1 MSNPCHFLS
10 VPAKKAYDVTLSTPI
25 KNFIKATFGD
35 KEDYSASIEGLN
47 ALRAESLLRSNYRD
61 DCSKLLRYYDQL
73 HAIEYKLPITENQ
86 IRIYFKWQDAL
97 VSGGGLFGGK
107 QKTNGSWKLAYEKAC
122 VLFNIGHAYSE
133 LALAQNLSMDEQMK
147 AALRYFQLSSG
158 VFSFLKDYVSANS
171 LSDLSVDFEPAV
183 LASISWL
190 MLGQA
195 AELVHL
201 KSSSFKDELAA
212 KVAAHAA
219 DCYKE
224 AYTSAKTESAKK
236 IIPENFINI
245 MWVKHLLFQSKAEY
259 HAGKQAQVDRKYG
272 LALVR
277 FNRAKE
283 HADQA
288 VSKCS
293 ISAFTPALRANQ
305 DEITKAVDAARKDND
320 FVYHERLPDPKSLE
334 TILAQPVAKPLP
346 VTFPITPDFRDLF
359 ASLVPI
365 ALNNALASFSSKRAE
380 IMNIE
385 INRLREATNVLN
397 AYLASLNLPAAI
409 EDRGGREIP
418 PSVIEKA
425 NEIKRQGGINAL
437 EKMVNDLPTSLT
449 RNKEILDEAIRML
462 DDEERGDTE
471 LRIQFKERW
480 TRTSSSTL
488 TAPLRAE
495 AKKYMDIIQ
504 NAINADKIVQEKY
517 RMNRDAIALL
527 SKQTHEI
534 ANELPSA
541 SAAGALRDAF
551 PVRDL
556 HRLMD
561 TVAAVKAEREVIESE
576 LKNTDS
582 DGVRARLIAAFQQG
596 NHNDE
601 NSVVVNEIEAIYS
614 PLRQQVNESV
624 SKQEQLVE
632 NIRRANQQFQ
642 NEKQGNAS
650 SEMREEML
658 KNLARAYDAFQELL
672 SNLREGTKFYHD
684 LTPLLLK
691 FQNKVSDFVFAR
703 KTEKEDLMK
712 DIQRGIVGG
721 NVPPPTTT
729 PAYQPT
735 ATPQYPQS
743 STPQYQPNSAPQ
755 YQPNAAPQYQP
766 SAAPPYPQQPTAPSA
781 GGQPPP
787 TVPDGTALPYPAA
800 YMQPFFPM
808 PPGYNPYNPFFNMMA
823 PPYPMGGA
831 PQYPQQGYGVDKPQP
846 GGSQKKR

>member
-1 MSNPCHFLS
+1 MSNPYHFLS
-10 VPAKKAYDVTLSTPI
+10 VPAKKAFDVTLSTPI

-35 KEDYSASIEGLN
+35 KEDYSASIDGFN
-47 ALRAESLLRSNYRD
+47 SLRAEALLRSNYRD
-61 DCSKLLRYYDQL
+61 DCSKLFRYYDQL

-133 LALAQNLSMDEQMK
+133 LALAQNLSIDEQMK

-158 VFSFLKDYVSANS
+158 VFSFLKDYVNANS

-183 LASISWL
+183 LASLSWF

-195 AELVHL
+195 AELIHL
-201 KSSSFKDELAA
+201 KSSSFKSEIAA
-212 KVAAHAA
+212 KVAAHAS
-219 DCYKE
+219 DCYRE

-236 IIPENFINI
+236 IIPDNFINV
-245 MWVKHLLFQSKAEY
+245 MFVKHLLFQSKTEY
-259 HAGKQAQVDRKYG
+259 HAGKQAQADRKYG
-272 LALVR
+272 LAVVR
-277 FNRAKE
+277 FTRAKE
-283 HADQA
+283 YADQA
-288 VSKCS
+288 VSKCATV
-293 ISAFTPALRANQ
+293 AFAPTLRANQ
-305 DEITKAVDAARKDND
+305 DEINKSVDAARKDND
-320 FVYHERLPDPKSLE
+320 FVYHERLPDSKLIE
-334 TILAQPVAKPLP
+334 TILAQPIAKSLP

-365 ALNNALASFSSKRAE
+365 ALNNALASFNSKRAE

-397 AYLASLNLPAAI
+397 AFLASLNLPAAI

-425 NEIKRQGGINAL
+425 NQIKRQGGINTL
-437 EKMVNDLPTSLT
+437 EKMFNELPTSLT
-449 RNKEILDEAIRML
+449 RNKEILDETIRIL

-471 LRIQFKERW
+471 LRNQFKERW
-480 TRTSSSTL
+480 TRTVSSTL
-488 TAPLRAE
+488 TVPLRSE

-517 RMNRDAIALL
+517 RMNRDSIVLL

-551 PVRDL
+551 VVREL

-561 TVAAVKAEREVIESE
+561 TVASVKAEREVIESE

-582 DGVRARLIAAFQQG
+582 DGVRARLIGAFQQG

-601 NSVVVNEIEAIYS
+601 NSVVVHEIESIYA

-650 SEMREEML
+650 SEMREEIL

-672 SNLREGTKFYHD
+672 NNLKEGTKFYSD

-691 FQNKVSDFVFAR
+691 FQNKASDFVFAR

-721 NVPPPTTT
+721 NPSQPAKPTAYPPTT
-729 PAYQPT
+729 ASSYQP
-735 ATPQYPQS
+735 A
-743 STPQYQPNSAPQ
+743 
-755 YQPNAAPQYQP
+755 
-766 SAAPPYPQQPTAPSA
+766 AAPPYPQQPLAPSTGSQPPATAP
-781 GGQPPP
+781 
-787 TVPDGTALPYPAA
+787 DGSALPYPTA

-823 PPYPMGGA
+823 PPYPIAGA
-831 PQYPQQGYGVDKPQP
+831 PQYPPQGYGVGKPQ
-846 GGSQKKR
+846 

>member
-1 MSNPCHFLS
+1 MSNPYHFLS
-10 VPAKKAYDVTLSTPI
+10 VPAKKAFDVTLSTPI

-35 KEDYSASIEGLN
+35 KEDYSASIDGFN
-47 ALRAESLLRSNYRD
+47 SLRVEALLRSNYRD
-61 DCSKLLRYYDQL
+61 DCSKLFRYYDQL

-158 VFSFLKDYVSANS
+158 AFSFLKEYVNSYS

-183 LASISWL
+183 LASLSWF

-195 AELVHL
+195 AELIHL
-201 KSSSFKDELAA
+201 KSSSFKSEIAA
-212 KVAAHAA
+212 KVAAHAS
-219 DCYKE
+219 DCYRE

-236 IIPENFINI
+236 IIPDNFINV
-245 MWVKHLLFQSKAEY
+245 MFVKHLLFQSKTEY
-259 HAGKQAQVDRKYG
+259 HAGKQAQADRKYG
-272 LALVR
+272 LAVVR
-277 FNRAKE
+277 FTRAKE
-283 HADQA
+283 QADQA
-288 VSKCS
+288 ASKCATA
-293 ISAFTPALRANQ
+293 AFTQVLRANQ
-305 DEITKAVDAARKDND
+305 DEINKSVDAARKDND
-320 FVYHERLPDPKSLE
+320 FVYHERLPDSKLIE
-334 TILAQPVAKPLP
+334 TILAQPIAKSLP
-346 VTFPITPDFRDLF
+346 ATFPITPDFRDLF

-365 ALNNALASFSSKRAE
+365 ALNNALASFNSKRAE

-397 AYLASLNLPAAI
+397 AFLASLNLPAAI

-425 NEIKRQGGINAL
+425 NQIKRQGGINTL
-437 EKMVNDLPTSLT
+437 EKMFNELPTSLT
-449 RNKEILDEAIRML
+449 RNKEILDETIRML

-471 LRIQFKERW
+471 LRNQFKERW
-480 TRTSSSTL
+480 TRTVSSTL
-488 TAPLRAE
+488 TVPLRSE
-495 AKKYMDIIQ
+495 ARKYMDIIQ

-517 RMNRDAIALL
+517 CMNRDSIVLL

-551 PVRDL
+551 VVREL

-561 TVAAVKAEREVIESE
+561 TVASVKAEREVIEAE

-582 DGVRARLIAAFQQG
+582 DGVRARLIGAFQQG

-601 NSVVVNEIEAIYS
+601 NSVVVHEIESIYA

-650 SEMREEML
+650 SEMREEIL

-672 SNLREGTKFYHD
+672 NNLKEGTTFYSD

-691 FQNKVSDFVFAR
+691 FQNKASDFVFAR

-721 NVPPPTTT
+721 NPS
-729 PAYQPT
+729 QPT
-735 ATPQYPQS
+735 KPPVYPPSTAS
-743 STPQYQPNSAPQ
+743 SYPPVV
-755 YQPNAAPQYQP
+755 
-766 SAAPPYPQQPTAPSA
+766 APPYPQQPLAPSTS
-781 GGQPPP
+781 GQPPA
-787 TVPDGTALPYPAA
+787 TAPDGSALPYPTA

-823 PPYPMGGA
+823 PPYPMAGA
-831 PQYPQQGYGVDKPQP
+831 PQYPPQGYGVGKPQ
-846 GGSQKKR
+846 

>member
-1 MSNPCHFLS
+1 MSNPYHFLS
-10 VPAKKAYDVTLSTPI
+10 VPAKKAFDVTLSTPI

-35 KEDYSASIEGLN
+35 KEDYSASIDGFN
-47 ALRAESLLRSNYRD
+47 SLRAEALLRSNYRD
-61 DCSKLLRYYDQL
+61 DCSKLFRYYDQL

-133 LALAQNLSMDEQMK
+133 LALAQNLSIDEQMK

-158 VFSFLKDYVSANS
+158 VFSFLKDYVNANS

-183 LASISWL
+183 LASLSWF

-195 AELVHL
+195 AELIHL
-201 KSSSFKDELAA
+201 KSSSFKSEIAA
-212 KVAAHAA
+212 KVAAHAS
-219 DCYKE
+219 DCYRE

-236 IIPENFINI
+236 IIPDNFINV
-245 MWVKHLLFQSKAEY
+245 MFVKHLLFQSKTEY
-259 HAGKQAQVDRKYG
+259 HAGKQAQADRKYG
-272 LALVR
+272 LAVVR
-277 FNRAKE
+277 FTRAKE
-283 HADQA
+283 YADQA
-288 VSKCS
+288 VSKCATV
-293 ISAFTPALRANQ
+293 AFAPALRANQ
-305 DEITKAVDAARKDND
+305 DEINKSVDAARKDND
-320 FVYHERLPDPKSLE
+320 FVYHERLPDSKLIE
-334 TILAQPVAKPLP
+334 TILAQPIAKSLP

-365 ALNNALASFSSKRAE
+365 ALNNALASFNSKRAE

-397 AYLASLNLPAAI
+397 AFLASLNLPAAI

-425 NEIKRQGGINAL
+425 NQIKRQGGINTL
-437 EKMVNDLPTSLT
+437 EKMFNELPTSLT
-449 RNKEILDEAIRML
+449 RNKEILDETIRML

-471 LRIQFKERW
+471 LRNQFKERW
-480 TRTSSSTL
+480 TRTVSSTL
-488 TAPLRAE
+488 TVPLRSE

-517 RMNRDAIALL
+517 RMNRDSIVLL

-551 PVRDL
+551 VVREL

-561 TVAAVKAEREVIESE
+561 TVASVKAEREVIESE

-582 DGVRARLIAAFQQG
+582 DGVRARLIGAFQQG

-601 NSVVVNEIEAIYS
+601 NSVVVHEIESIYA

-650 SEMREEML
+650 SEMREEIL

-672 SNLREGTKFYHD
+672 NNLKEGTKFYSD

-691 FQNKVSDFVFAR
+691 FQNKASDFVFAR

-721 NVPPPTTT
+721 NPSQPTKPTAYPPTT
-729 PAYQPT
+729 ASSYQP
-735 ATPQYPQS
+735 A
-743 STPQYQPNSAPQ
+743 
-755 YQPNAAPQYQP
+755 
-766 SAAPPYPQQPTAPSA
+766 AAPPYPQQPLAPSTGSQPPATAP
-781 GGQPPP
+781 
-787 TVPDGTALPYPAA
+787 DGSALPYPTA

-823 PPYPMGGA
+823 PPYPIAGA
-831 PQYPQQGYGVDKPQP
+831 PQYPPQGYGVGKPQ
-846 GGSQKKR
+846 

>member
-1 MSNPCHFLS
+1 MSNPYHFQAI
-10 VPAKKAYDVTLSTPI
+10 PAKKAFDVNLSTPI

-47 ALRAESLLRSNYRD
+47 ALRAEALLRSNYRD

-158 VFSFLKDYVSANS
+158 VFSFLKDYVNANS

-183 LASISWL
+183 LASISWF

-195 AELVHL
+195 AELIHL
-201 KSSSFKDELAA
+201 KSSSFKDDLAA

-236 IIPENFINI
+236 IIPDHFINTMI
-245 MWVKHLLFQSKAEY
+245 VKHLLFQSKTEF
-259 HAGKQAQVDRKYG
+259 HSGKQAQADKKYG
-272 LALVR
+272 VAVVR
-277 FNRAKE
+277 FNRGKE
-283 HADQA
+283 LADQA
-288 VSKCS
+288 VSKCT
-293 ISAFTPALRANQ
+293 ISAFTPGLRANQ
-305 DEITKAVDAARKDND
+305 DEIGKSAEAARKDND
-320 FVYHERLPDPKSLE
+320 FVYHERLPDPRSVE

-365 ALNNALASFSSKRAE
+365 ALNNALGSFSSKRAE

-397 AYLASLNLPAAI
+397 AFLASLNLPAAI

-418 PSVIEKA
+418 PSLIEKA
-425 NEIKRQGGINAL
+425 NEIKRQGGINTL

-471 LRIQFKERW
+471 LRNQFKGRW
-480 TRTSSSTL
+480 TRTPSSTL

-504 NAINADKIVQEKY
+504 TAINADKIVQEKY
-517 RMNRDAIALL
+517 RANRDAIVSL

-551 PVRDL
+551 VVREL

-561 TVAAVKAEREVIESE
+561 TVASVKAEREVIESE

-582 DGVRARLIAAFQQG
+582 DGVRARLIGAFQQG

-601 NSVVVNEIEAIYS
+601 NSVVVNEIESIYA

-658 KNLARAYDAFQELL
+658 KKLARAYDAFQELL
-672 SNLREGTKFYHD
+672 SNLREGSKFYQD

-721 NVPPPTTT
+721 NVPPPSTT

-735 ATPQYPQS
+735 AAPHYPPG
-743 STPQYQPNSAPQ
+743 T
-755 YQPNAAPQYQP
+755 
-766 SAAPPYPQQPTAPSA
+766 APPYPQPAAPST

-787 TVPDGTALPYPAA
+787 TAPDGSALPYPTS

-808 PPGYNPYNPFFNMMA
+808 PPTYNPYNPYFNMMA
-823 PPYPMGGA
+823 PPYPMAGA
-831 PQYPQQGYGVDKPQP
+831 PPYPHQGYGVNRPQA
-846 GGSQKKR
+846 GGNQKRP